1 MMMMMVAPTNNNNN
15 VPGSERTAT
24 RPASASISP
33 SSYLD
38 QSGGGG
44 EPDITGGGGY
54 NHWKNLENGHS
65 MLYGRRS
72 NSVGNLYSAGQDFY
86 DHYHHHPGLPQVP
99 ADKPIGHTAVKSSTE
114 RPPTPT
120 SSPRQR

>member
-1 MMMMMVAPTNNNNN
+1 MMMVAPTNNNN

-44 EPDITGGGGY
+44 ESDITGGGGGY

-86 DHYHHHPGLPQVP
+86 DHYHHPGLPQVP

-114 RPPTPT
+114 RQPSTPT